1 VRIILLASK
10 FLIVT
15 RPLYD
20 TDQDWSYS

>member
-20 TDQDWSYS
+20 IDQDWSYS